1 MYSLGYIIAQYDA
14 NLLRKRNPPMSHHQP
29 GPKNLITDVDGITVG
44 NAVDA
49 KVRTGVSV
57 VLPTPRAVAA
67 VDVRGGGPGSRET
80 DALNPENLVQEI
92 DAIVLS
98 GGSVY
103 GLDAASG
110 VVGWLAARGRGFTF
124 ASSNKVAPIVPA
136 AILFDLTNG
145 GDKEWGET
153 APYTQLGAQAV
164 AVADTTFDL
173 GNVGAGY
180 GAQAGTLKGGLGS
193 ASVVTSEGL
202 QVGALIAVNPF
213 GSVVVPG
220 TKNFWAAPFE
230 QSGEF
235 GGAGWPQK
243 MPTPSDDFFHG
254 TKAEGAGAKL
264 VSPGTNTTIGVI
276 AVNAKL
282 SQTECKR
289 VAMMAH
295 DGLARAIRPIHTPV
309 DGDTLYVISTGTVE
323 VSEAA
328 RPLAIAQ
335 LGSLAADVVARAVA
349 RGVYEATSLGDLKAY
364 AEV

>member
-1 MYSLGYIIAQYDA
+1 
-14 NLLRKRNPPMSHHQP
+14 MSHHKP
-29 GPKNLITDVDGITVG
+29 GPKNLITDVTGITVG
-44 NAVDA
+44 NAMDEN
-49 KVRTGVSV
+49 VRTGVSV

-80 DALNPENLVQEI
+80 DALDPENLVQEI

-110 VVGWLAARGRGFTF
+110 VVNWLAQQGRGFTF
-124 ASSNKVAPIVPA
+124 AASNKVAPIVPA

-145 GDKEWGET
+145 GDKDWGEV
-153 APYTQLGAQAV
+153 APYTKLGAQAV
-164 AVADTTFDL
+164 ASAQEDFAL

-180 GAQAGTLKGGLGS
+180 GAQAGQLKGGLGS
-193 ASVVTSEGL
+193 ASVVTHEGV

-220 TKNFWAAPFE
+220 TKHFWAAPFE
-230 QSGEF
+230 QASEF
-235 GGAGWPQK
+235 GGEGWPQD
-243 MPTPSDDFFHG
+243 MPTPSADFFHG
-254 TKAEGAGAKL
+254 TKAEGAGKDL

-282 SQTECKR
+282 TQAECKR

-309 DGDTLYVISTGTVE
+309 DGDTLYVISTGAVE
-323 VSEAA
+323 MSDEARA
-328 RPLAIAQ
+328 LVVAQ
-335 LGSLAADVVARAVA
+335 LGSLAADCVARAVA
-349 RGVYEATSLGDLKAY
+349 RGVYEAASLGALKSY
-364 AEV
+364 QDV

>member
-1 MYSLGYIIAQYDA
+1 
-14 NLLRKRNPPMSHHQP
+14 MSHQKP
-29 GPKNLITDVDGITVG
+29 GPKNLITDVAGITVG
-44 NAVDA
+44 NAFDA
-49 KVRTGVSV
+49 QVRTGVSV

-80 DALNPENLVQEI
+80 DALDPTNLVQEV

-110 VVGWLAARGRGFTF
+110 VVGWLGARGRGFAF

-145 GDKEWGET
+145 GDKEWGE
-153 APYTQLGAQAV
+153 ASPYTQLGAQAV
-164 AVADTTFDL
+164 AAAHETFKL

-193 ASVVTSEGL
+193 ASVVTDEGL

-213 GSVVVPG
+213 GSVVLPG

-230 QSGEF
+230 LSAEF
-235 GGAGWPQK
+235 GGAGWPSQ
-243 MPTPSDDFFHG
+243 MPTPTDDFFHG
-254 TKAEGAGAKL
+254 TKAEGAGKEL
-264 VSPGTNTTIGVI
+264 ISPGTNTTIGVI

-282 SQTECKR
+282 TQVECKR

-309 DGDTLYVISTGTVE
+309 DGDILYVISTGAME
-323 VSEAA
+323 VPDAS
-328 RPLAIAQ
+328 RPLAIAH
-335 LGSLAADVVARAVA
+335 LGSLAADCVARAVA
-349 RGVYEATSLGDLKAY
+349 RGVYEAASLGELKAY
-364 AEV
+364 ADI